1 MVAKVS
7 NPQRALLFLVV
18 CNLQGSKPRRFC
30 QCGFRSRMGGQG
42 SIPQSKVVVPMG
54 AGFRSRWGSNPTRGF
69 RSRWG
74 SNPTPGV
81 SIPRVRTRLLG
92 FRSRW
97 GSNPTPGFR
106 SVGFEPDSWVARGFD
121 PGIPSDPE
129 YRPQGVDPK
138 GCGAEAPSSGGFDP

>member
-1 MVAKVS
+1 MGVPRFSEIFIIANSVLWMG
-7 NPQRALLFLVV
+7 AL
-18 CNLQGSKPRRFC
+18 
-30 QCGFRSRMGGQG
+30 GFEPDSWV
-42 SIPQSKVVVPMG
+42 SIPMG
-54 AGFRSRWGSNPTRGF
+54 FEPDSW
-69 RSRWG
+69 
-74 SNPTPGV
+74 V

-138 GCGAEAPSSGGFDP
+138 GCGAEAPSSGVDPTEFWVLDP

>member
-1 MVAKVS
+1 MCRRRCRGVRS
-7 NPQRALLFLVV
+7 LSHGRGRRS
-18 CNLQGSKPRRFC
+18 GSL
-30 QCGFRSRMGGQG
+30 M
-42 SIPQSKVVVPMG
+42 
-54 AGFRSRWGSNPTRGF
+54 T
-69 RSRWG
+69 
-74 SNPTPGV
+74 
-81 SIPRVRTRLLG
+81 G

-138 GCGAEAPSSGGFDP
+138 GCGAEAPSSGVDPTEFIPPSLRRRGCRSRQAWGVRSVMIARQRSGAAEARWAHNPKVPRSKLGFATFWVGWPSGPRR

>member
-1 MVAKVS
+1 M
-7 NPQRALLFLVV
+7 
-18 CNLQGSKPRRFC
+18 
-30 QCGFRSRMGGQG
+30 GFEPDS
-42 SIPQSKVVVPMG
+42 
-54 AGFRSRWGSNPTRGF
+54 W
-69 RSRWG
+69 
-74 SNPTPGV
+74 V

-138 GCGAEAPSSGGFDP
+138 GCGAEAPSSGVDPTEFWVLDP